1 MQHSVLGCSHRRMQS
16 VLGVVRMAGSRS
28 PWRALRPV
36 FLAGAAALTWLTF
49 SASTASADT
58 LSDATTLLGG
68 VTDSV
73 SSVAEKPPVAPAP
86 GTPAPAPVSSPGLV
100 TPFVGE
106 ASGLADQLVYSVP
119 VVNQVVPAGAVSVIS
134 IPIAHAADAA
144 AVEVA
149 EAVVPPVAEALP
161 ALEPVLQPVSD
172 LVTGSAPLPVGLPD
186 LPLVSGDGGSPASA
200 GTVPAGTGGEA
211 ASTAP
216 KSAIPF
222 VEAAST
228 GAAPLGGIA
237 LAQASAASRASFAGP
252 DSAQEQPT
260 AGHSPAPAQAPA
272 VPASG
277 TGSSVA
283 PGGSS
288 GAAAWLS
295 AFNFDLSTPGAV
307 RPGDTPE
314 HAPAP
319 VSFDPGSRPD

>member
-16 VLGVVRMAGSRS
+16 LLGVVRMADSRS

-49 SASTASADT
+49 SASTASAHT

-73 SSVAEKPPVAPAP
+73 SSVTEKPPVAPAP
-86 GTPAPAPVSSPGLV
+86 GPPTPVSSPGLL

-106 ASGLADQLVYSVP
+106 ASGLADQLVHSVP

-144 AVEVA
+144 AAEVA

-161 ALEPVLQPVSD
+161 VLEPVLQPVSD
-172 LVTGSAPLPVGLPD
+172 LVTGSAPLPIGLPD
-186 LPLVSGDGGSPASA
+186 LPLVSGDGESPASA

-211 ASTAP
+211 VSTAP
-216 KSAIPF
+216 ASANPF
-222 VEAAST
+222 VEAASAT
-228 GAAPLGGIA
+228 GAPPLGGIA
-237 LAQASAASRASFAGP
+237 LAQASAASWASFFGP
-252 DSAQEQPT
+252 DSAQGRAT
-260 AGHSPAPAQAPA
+260 ADPSPAPARAPA
-272 VPASG
+272 APASG
-277 TGSSVA
+277 SGSSA
-283 PGGSS
+283 ASGGSS
-288 GAAAWLS
+288 GAAAWLTP
-295 AFNFDLSTPGAV
+295 FNFDLSTPGAV
-307 RPGDTPE
+307 RPGDIPE